1 LKTINNYL
9 EAVLLKAL
17 IFDFDGLILD
27 TETPDLQAW
36 QEIYTQY
43 GQELSLQTWGQIV
56 GGTGI
61 SDFEPA
67 GNLENILGYPINKKS
82 INQMARQLS
91 DDAILL
97 QPVLPGARNL
107 LKAAR
112 NKPYRLAIA
121 SSSPHD
127 WVDNHLKRLGLFDYF
142 EAILCGDDVVHT
154 KPDPALYLAALQALN
169 VQASEAIV
177 FEDSPNGIQAANS
190 AGIFSIAVP
199 IPLTAQ
205 LGVDHARLVFRS
217 LEEVSL
223 DKLET
228 LLNHKSD

>member
-1 LKTINNYL
+1 M
-9 EAVLLKAL
+9 LKAL

-36 QEIYTQY
+36 QEIYTHY

-56 GGTGI
+56 GGAGN

-67 GNLENILGYPINKKS
+67 SNLENILGYPIDKKS

-223 DKLET
+223 DELDKFFQGNLA
-228 LLNHKSD
+228 K

>member
-1 LKTINNYL
+1 M
-9 EAVLLKAL
+9 LKAL

-36 QEIYTQY
+36 QEIYARY
-43 GQELSLQTWGQIV
+43 DQELPLQTWGQIV
-56 GGTGI
+56 GGAGN
-61 SDFEPA
+61 SVFEPA
-67 GNLENILGYPINKKS
+67 SNLENMLGYPIDKKS

-97 QPVLPGARNL
+97 QPILPGARDL
-107 LKAAR
+107 LEAAR

-121 SSSPHD
+121 SSSPHA

-142 EAILCGDDVVHT
+142 DAILCGDDVVRT

-177 FEDSPNGIQAANS
+177 FEDSPNGIQSANS

-199 IPLTAQ
+199 NPLTAQ
-205 LGVDHARLVFRS
+205 LGVDHARLVLGS
-217 LEEVSL
+217 LNDVSL
-223 DKLET
+223 DELEKLLQDNLGESIKIT
-228 LLNHKSD
+228 VE

>member
-1 LKTINNYL
+1 L

-36 QEIYTQY
+36 QEIYARH

-56 GGTGI
+56 GGAGN
-61 SDFEPA
+61 SDFEPT
-67 GNLENILGYPINKKS
+67 GNLENILGYAIDKKS
-82 INQMARQLS
+82 IIQLARQLS

-97 QPVLPGARNL
+97 QPILPGAKEL
-107 LKAAR
+107 LEAAR

-121 SSSPHD
+121 SSSPHA

-142 EAILCGDDVVHT
+142 EAILCGDDVIRT
-154 KPDPALYLAALQALN
+154 KPDPALYLAALRALK
-169 VQASEAIV
+169 VQANEAIV

-190 AGIFSIAVP
+190 AGIFSVAVP
-199 IPLTAQ
+199 NPLTAQ
-205 LGVDHARLVFRS
+205 LGVDHARLVLGS

-223 DKLET
+223 DDLET
-228 LLNHKSD
+228 LL